1 METKFTISE
10 VLKTSWQA
18 LKSQIWILVGL
29 FIGYYI
35 LVLIFSFLLVPAMTS
50 ITGMIVGYIIIGVF
64 GYIFMLGYTKNMFQA
79 YDGEE
84 PQFSAYG
91 QQAPKILTF
100 FVAALL
106 MGIAVSIG
114 SIFLVIPGIYLS
126 LRLQFFAAFII
137 EEDAGIIESL
147 KKSWE
152 LTKGQVLQLFLVLLL
167 MMGISIVGILLF
179 VVGVFVAAPLNFMI
193 YCAVFR
199 QLNTPMQ
206 VIEE

>member
-137 EEDAGIIESL
+137 EEDAGIIESF